1 MNETQAHLV
10 SIWNVICQQVVHAAP
25 KFILGIIIFL
35 IACLIGTLAKFC
47 IIRLSNHAKKRQYL
61 YRLLGSTAMLAI
73 FSAGLVTALGTMGIN
88 VSALIASLGLVGF
101 AIGFALKDAL
111 SNLMSGFMVLF
122 YEPFKE
128 GDFISVNK
136 VEGEVF
142 NINLRYT
149 IIKNDNEYIYIPN
162 STILSNPLTVKKN
175 YNNVL
180 GKGQG
185 AKT

>member
-1 MNETQAHLV
+1 MN
-10 SIWNVICQQVVHAAP
+10 AAP
-25 KFILGIIIFL
+25 KFILGIVIFL
-35 IACLIGTLAKFC
+35 IAWFIGAIVKFC
-47 IIRLSNHAKKRQYL
+47 IIRLSNRAKKRQYL
-61 YRLLGSTAMLAI
+61 YRLLGSSSMLAI

-122 YEPFKE
+122 YEPFKA
-128 GDFISVNK
+128 GDYIIINK

-149 IIKNDNEYIYIPN
+149 IVKTDTEYTYIPN
-162 STILSNPLTVKKN
+162 STILSNPLTVRRKPD
-175 YNNVL
+175 NVHL
-180 GKGQG
+180 
-185 AKT
+185 